1 MCRFALT
8 LQQTP
13 PRALRSSFMI
23 REEED
28 KKEEVVAFF
37 ILFIYFLHVYLAF
50 AGRHFKNRKP
60 GTASHNGVKDPR

>member
-37 ILFIYFLHVYLAF
+37 LFIFYM
-50 AGRHFKNRKP
+50 NI
-60 GTASHNGVKDPR
+60 SHLRGATLRIANLGLRRTMV